1 MSLGDDTLRAATS
14 WYILCHLPVVNVC
27 LQVIGGLLG
36 AGADA
41 QATTAS
47 GATALDIAVTFRRI
61 RARIAML

>member
-47 GATALDIAVTFRRI
+47 DAQQH
-61 RARIAML
+61 